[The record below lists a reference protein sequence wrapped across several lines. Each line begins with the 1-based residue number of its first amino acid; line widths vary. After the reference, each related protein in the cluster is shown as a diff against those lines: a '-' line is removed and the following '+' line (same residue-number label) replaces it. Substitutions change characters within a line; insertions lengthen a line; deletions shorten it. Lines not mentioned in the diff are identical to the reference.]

1 MFFKMN
7 RTQTGDCGTLHA
19 DVIYDAS
26 KDQKLAKEARGYIE
40 RGFAKELTKKEV
52 AVLTSAADADAKAKE
67 EADAVAKAA
76 ADAKAKEEADA
87 AAKAAADAK
96 AKEEADAA
104 AEAASDAAASK

>member
-40 RGFAKELTKKEV
+40 RGFAKELTKKEI
-52 AVLTSAADADAKAKE
+52 AALSKGDEADAKAAAEAEAKAAE
-67 EADAVAKAA
+67 EAAAKAQAEADAKAAEEAAADEKAKAAKDA
-76 ADAKAKEEADA
+76 ADAKG
-87 AAKAAADAK
+87 AAK
-96 AKEEADAA
+96 
-104 AEAASDAAASK
+104 S